1 MKRIGMTLLTAV
13 VLLMSCGTTAPA
25 ATNGDNPK
33 PQETGAP
40 DIFIGYGQ
48 DPSFLAAIN
57 EAKMDAVKKYIVSLM
72 GENQASFYEEKLRVA
87 IYFTS
92 NPNQY
97 VFENSLENL
106 RKDKVGDDY
115 IYELKIRVD
124 EESIKN
130 SLRAQDIPF
139 PGSGLAEVDD
149 TRREADSDPNNP
161 LPPENTNVD
170 IQEGDYEEA
179 TAEEARFIRRY
190 VDQMTYMVYYNEA
203 GDLTPEMI
211 RAGIGRANRYFTE
224 NTMNVVDFEQIEK
237 VKEDQRVI
245 FEEETGNDVPFIQ
258 WLAQELNADIYLE
271 LDFNVDSESTNSR
284 RHFASVAGTV
294 KLFEPSTGFL
304 LGSVPITSKR
314 TMSPT
319 SVDAAEKNAIE
330 GALWEVMPKAISQS
344 KAYMEKTLERGIRY
358 EMIIQNTY
366 DSRLMSQFRR
376 RMNSKV
382 KDIQVVSSTADETKY
397 EVYML
402 GSLSDLEDTVYD
414 VSENIG
420 GLESMYSVSLRGKS
434 ITFNTGL

>member
-13 VLLMSCGTTAPA
+13 VLFMSCGSTSPA
-25 ATNGDNPK
+25 SNNGDNPK

-40 DIFIGYGQ
+40 DVFIGYGQ

>member
-1 MKRIGMTLLTAV
+1 MKKIGMMILSAV
-13 VLLMSCGTTAPA
+13 VLFVSCGSTAPA
-25 ATNGDNPK
+25 TNTGDNPN
-33 PQETGAP
+33 PQETGST
-40 DIFIGYGQ
+40 DIFVGYGQ
-48 DPSFLAAIN
+48 DVSFLAAIN

-72 GENQASFYEEKLRVA
+72 GENQAAFYEEKLRVA

-106 RKDKVGDDY
+106 RKDKIGDDFV
-115 IYELKIRVD
+115 YELRIRVD

-149 TRREADSDPNNP
+149 TRREAELDPDDP
-161 LPPENTNVD
+161 RPTEPTNVD

-224 NTMNVVDFEQIEK
+224 NTMNVVDYEQIEK
-237 VKEDQRVI
+237 VKEDQRII

-271 LDFNVDSESTNSR
+271 LDFTVDSDSTNER

-319 SVDAAEKNAIE
+319 SVEAAEKNAIE
-330 GALWEVMPKAISQS
+330 GALWEAMPRAITQS
-344 KAYMEKTLERGIRY
+344 KAYMEKNLERGIRY
-358 EMIIQNTY
+358 EMVIQNTF

-376 RMNSKV
+376 RMRSKV
-382 KDIQVVSSTADETKY
+382 KDIQVVASTADETKY

>member
-72 GENQASFYEEKLRVA
+72 GENQVSFYEEKLRVA

-149 TRREADSDPNNP
+149 TRREADNDPNNP